1 MNGSV
6 AVRTVA
12 SKSDFRKF
20 LSFPWKIYKNDP
32 NWVPPIENDI
42 RDRLDKKKNPFFEHA
57 DREIFLAFR
66 GGKVAGRIVAVVD
79 ENHNSFHEEKIVF
92 FGLYE
97 SVDDIGVARALLE
110 AAAAWGRE
118 RGMDTLRGPVNLSLN
133 EECAFLLEG
142 FDSPPVVMMPYNPP
156 FYLKLME
163 DCGLAKAMDLY
174 AYRITKDVVLPPK
187 IRELLR
193 AMREQS
199 TITVRSINMRKLKEE
214 AEKIK
219 HIYNNAW
226 EKNWGFVLWTEKEM
240 DHMVRNLKGL
250 ADPNIILLAEDEGR
264 PVGFGFGFPNYNEI
278 LIKLN
283 GKLNPWNMAR
293 ILLARRKIRSM
304 RAPVFGILKEYRL
317 SGLSYLLFDEI
328 VRRGVARGYEWC
340 EMSWMLE
347 NNDAINRFSRSVGA
361 TVYKKYRIYQK
372 SIA

>member
-1 MNGSV
+1 M
-6 AVRTVA
+6 
-12 SKSDFRKF
+12 
-20 LSFPWKIYKNDP
+20 
-32 NWVPPIENDI
+32 
-42 RDRLDKKKNPFFEHA
+42 
-57 DREIFLAFR
+57 
-66 GGKVAGRIVAVVD
+66 D

-97 SVDDIGVARALLE
+97 SGDDIGIARALLE

-142 FDSPPVVMMPYNPP
+142 FDAPPVVMMPYNPP
-156 FYLKLME
+156 YYLKLME
-163 DCGLAKAMDLY
+163 ACGLAKAMDLY

-187 IRELLR
+187 IQGLLR
-193 AMREQS
+193 DMREQS
-199 TITVRSINMRKLKEE
+199 TITVRTINMRKLKEE

-219 HIYNNAW
+219 HMYNNAW

-361 TVYKKYRIYQK
+361 EVYKKYRIYQK